1 MSRPKKNEKEF
12 GSLFETDYLRRTLGR
27 IAHDPEVALT
37 ELVANAWDAGAS
49 FVDLTIPHVR
59 ETALVVL
66 DDGHGMSAVQF
77 KSRWMTLGYNRLRHQ
92 SNNVEF
98 PPERKGWR
106 RKAYGRNG
114 VGRHGLLCFADTYSV
129 ETWREGKGAG
139 FSIGTQSQEN
149 PFTIEKETAFLRTG
163 HGTKLSV
170 IVGRHLPDPDR
181 IREILSARFLHD
193 PQFVVRVNGHSVSL
207 AEQAGLVERMVLE
220 IEGCPSAEAF
230 VVDSTRA
237 AKSTLYQG
245 VAFWVNGRMVGVPS
259 WVVGNEALID
269 GRSRFAKRY
278 AIVIKAQ
285 DDWIAEVEPDW
296 ARFKV
301 GHKVSSLYAAVYHYA
316 QDVFKKLSANMVE
329 ESSEEVLVRN
339 REQFKELSTLGRI
352 EVASFT
358 QELLKNNP
366 AIHPDTYP
374 LQYRL

>member
-1 MSRPKKNEKEF
+1 MPEIGQACLRQSSKLSRFNKEYERERQDMSRPKKNEKEF
-12 GSLFETDYLRRTLGR
+12 GSLFETDYLLRTLGR

-49 FVDLTIPHVR
+49 LVDLTIPHVP

-66 DDGHGMSAVQF
+66 DDGHGMSAIQF

-98 PPERKGWR
+98 PSERKDWR

-114 VGRHGLLCFADTYSV
+114 VGRHGLLCFADTYHV
-129 ETWREGKGAG
+129 ETWRDGKGAE
-139 FSIGTQSQEN
+139 FVIGTQSQEN
-149 PFTIEKETAFLRTG
+149 PFTIEKETAFLRAG

-237 AKSTLYQG
+237 AKPTLYQG

-278 AIVIKAQ
+278 AIVIKA
-285 DDWIAEVEPDW
+285 
-296 ARFKV
+296 
-301 GHKVSSLYAAVYHYA
+301 
-316 QDVFKKLSANMVE
+316 
-329 ESSEEVLVRN
+329 
-339 REQFKELSTLGRI
+339 
-352 EVASFT
+352 
-358 QELLKNNP
+358 
-366 AIHPDTYP
+366 
-374 LQYRL
+374 